1 MRVRECISNR
11 IVRSTT
17 WIEEDGPLLSL
28 GEIIDV
34 TSKVNCEAWHCAPKG
49 ACRIV
54 ETCCSA
60 PSWWERLWA
69 WLYGRRAVYQV
80 KVVFSIEPG
89 LSDPMESKR

>member
-1 MRVRECISNR
+1 MRVSGRFTNR
-11 IVRSTT
+11 IARSTT
-17 WIEEDGPLLSL
+17 WIEEDGPPPDL
-28 GEIIDV
+28 GEIIGV
-34 TSKVNCEAWHCAPKG
+34 TSKVNCEAWHSMPKG

-80 KVVFSIEPG
+80 KVVFSIEPV
-89 LSDPMESKR
+89 LSDSMESKR

>member
-1 MRVRECISNR
+1 MRVREYISDR
-11 IVRSTT
+11 IAKSTV
-17 WIEEDGPLLSL
+17 WINENELSPGL
-28 GEIIDV
+28 GEIIDAN
-34 TSKVNCEAWHCAPKG
+34 SINCEAWHSMPKG

-80 KVVFSIEPG
+80 KVVFSIEPV
-89 LSDPMESKR
+89 LSDSMESKR